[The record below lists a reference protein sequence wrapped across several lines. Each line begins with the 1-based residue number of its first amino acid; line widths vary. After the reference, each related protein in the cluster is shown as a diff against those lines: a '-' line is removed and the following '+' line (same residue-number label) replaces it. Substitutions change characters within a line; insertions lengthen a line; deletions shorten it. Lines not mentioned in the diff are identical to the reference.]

1 MTTISGSISPSV
13 TFTTPV
19 RAAVKSADQHPTVV
33 AQPANLAV
41 EQKVAFAREAASP
54 VAPPSQANTPVVA
67 NDPGTPGAPSAK
79 QPRGVY
85 FATGKN
91 EKYLAKPV
99 VQTPEIKAEIARVRA
114 EGNKAREEMEKF
126 MESAGIPVPQKTQP
140 TGPIYYILP
149 QIDDLWLDG
158 AENVMEMTKLLAE
171 SGKAVNTPVR
181 GRYGEQEI
189 TDLTAYQ
196 AILTD
201 YMGKLKSGEVKPAP
215 IPLHP
220 FWAQPATVSND
231 AAAPGTAPAVQPRG
245 VYFATGKNEKYLAKP
260 VVQTPEIKAEIAR
273 VRAEGNKAREEM
285 EKFMESAGIPVPQ
298 KTQPTGPIYYILPQI
313 EGLSQD
319 GVKNVME
326 ITKLLSESG
335 KAVNTPVK
343 GHYGDKE
350 ITDLAAYREL
360 LTDYLGKIQTA
371 KPNPAA
377 AIIATLQAGNAA
389 ASSYRQVR
397 DLLGQA

>member
-13 TFTTPV
+13 IFTTPV
-19 RAAVKSADQHPTVV
+19 RAAVKSADQPPTVV
-33 AQPANLAV
+33 VKPANLAV
-41 EQKVAFAREAASP
+41 EQKMAFTREAASP
-54 VAPPSQANTPVVA
+54 AAPPSQANTTVVA
-67 NDPGTPGAPSAK
+67 NDSGTPGAP
-79 QPRGVY
+79 
-85 FATGKN
+85 
-91 EKYLAKPV
+91 
-99 VQTPEIKAEIARVRA
+99 
-114 EGNKAREEMEKF
+114 
-126 MESAGIPVPQKTQP
+126 
-140 TGPIYYILP
+140 
-149 QIDDLWLDG
+149 
-158 AENVMEMTKLLAE
+158 LAE
-171 SGKAVNTPVR
+171 
-181 GRYGEQEI
+181 
-189 TDLTAYQ
+189 
-196 AILTD
+196 
-201 YMGKLKSGEVKPAP
+201 
-215 IPLHP
+215 
-220 FWAQPATVSND
+220 
-231 AAAPGTAPAVQPRG
+231 QPRG

-326 ITKLLSESG
+326 MTKLLSESG